1 MPKNLNNFCSYLSS
15 LSLILINRQANNQ
28 LIMKQHFLINFQS
41 MAYSPFG
48 SRVERLTLSESP
60 SWKGLL
66 PLFNFRF
73 LIHSKTFFR
82 CLFSLCQMI
91 SCGHAEHHILFKY
104 ENNVVALTNSIH
116 WNVIEVSVYLRIK
129 RRSVY
134 TRLNQA
140 WYNFV
145 LNKKKIYWKSNL
157 WSNQIDLVERISIFQ
172 I

>member
-1 MPKNLNNFCSYLSS
+1 MSTEPNKVKELCRKLWIISVCIFLLS

-41 MAYSPFG
+41 MTYSPFG
-48 SRVERLTLSESP
+48 SRVERLALSESP
-60 SWKGLL
+60 SWKRLL
-66 PLFNFRF
+66 PLFDFRF

-91 SCGHAEHHILFKY
+91 SCVHAEHQIFKY
-104 ENNVVALTNSIH
+104 ENNVVALTNSIR

-145 LNKKKIYWKSNL
+145 SNNNKKL
-157 WSNQIDLVERISIFQ
+157 
-172 I
+172 